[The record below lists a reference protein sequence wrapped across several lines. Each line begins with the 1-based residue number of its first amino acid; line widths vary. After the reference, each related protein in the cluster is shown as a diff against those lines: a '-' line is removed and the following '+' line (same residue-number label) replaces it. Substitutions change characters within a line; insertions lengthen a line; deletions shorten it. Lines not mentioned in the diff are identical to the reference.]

1 MSDPV
6 NIANL
11 FKKLRR
17 SSQIHS
23 VPSVYGTKR
32 WPHAAMAELGPKV
45 AVKESSNDHIK
56 IQFPGSK
63 NIEVTHEEFW
73 EISCLSICEKHNAYY
88 FDSKANIWQHER
100 PWQALQE
107 YNLMNCRENIQPEQ
121 EKFIYKILQTFS
133 SKKNAIPFL
142 SSLTYGWPWMFENS
156 PGVWPPSEIINPR
169 SCLYDPLLGI
179 LMFQDI
185 PKYVESEGHDPL
197 ASWSLEL
204 TFCLAAH
211 NIEQNPQLVEIG
223 KQALRD
229 GSHDEIQNFISIIE
243 QALPAYHSHF
253 DNLLEE
259 SEPEDAC
266 RILTILLLGSTRWL
280 QCRLPF
286 PENKKLLKTSK
297 LLPIFARF
305 DKAASKKSRN

>member
-11 FKKLRR
+11 FKKLRK

-23 VPSVYGTKR
+23 VPSVYGTKQ

-45 AVKESSNDHIK
+45 AVQQGPDDHVK

-63 NIEVTHEEFW
+63 NIEITHEEFW

-88 FDSKANIWQHER
+88 FDSKVNIWQHER

-107 YNLMNCRENIQPEQ
+107 YNLMHCRENIQPSQ
-121 EKFIYKILQTFS
+121 EKLVYKILEAFS
-133 SKKNAIPFL
+133 SRNHPIPFL
-142 SSLTYGWPWMFENS
+142 SSLTYGWPWMFENN

-169 SCLYDPLLGI
+169 SCLYDTLLGI

-185 PKYVESEGHDPL
+185 TKYVESEGYDPL

-204 TFCLAAH
+204 AFCLAAH
-211 NIEQNPQLVEIG
+211 SIDQNPKLIEIG

-229 GSHDEIQNFISIIE
+229 GSHDEIQSFIAHIE

-259 SEPEDAC
+259 LDPEPAC
-266 RILTILLLGSTRWL
+266 RILTILLLGSARWL

-286 PENKKLLKTSK
+286 PETKKILKTSRLLASFAK
-297 LLPIFARF
+297 LDRDAN
-305 DKAASKKSRN
+305 KKR